1 MTGGA
6 TGKKRMA
13 TTVAPHAGFSRK
25 GALTMSDIM
34 KGASIK
40 GVTRPSKDFGE
51 GRVCR
56 SKDCVT
62 KLSRYNRREFCFAH
76 APVKYPRVRGRILPE
91 GV

>member
-1 MTGGA
+1 
-6 TGKKRMA
+6 
-13 TTVAPHAGFSRK
+13 
-25 GALTMSDIM
+25 MSDIM

-51 GRVCR
+51 GRECR

-76 APVKYPRVRGRILPE
+76 APVKYPRVRGPDPPRRGLNPHSRLGIAVWFSPSSRP
-91 GV
+91 